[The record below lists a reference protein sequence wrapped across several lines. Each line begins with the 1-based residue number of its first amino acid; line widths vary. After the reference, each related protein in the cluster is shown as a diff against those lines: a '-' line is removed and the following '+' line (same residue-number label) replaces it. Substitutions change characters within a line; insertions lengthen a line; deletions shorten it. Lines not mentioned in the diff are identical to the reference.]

1 MENYVPRL
9 YDFLRRL
16 RDNNNRPWFQAHK
29 SEYQELREAW
39 LEDVDRMIAAMAV
52 WEPDVMGQSA
62 KDCAYRIYRDTRF
75 SPDKTPYKIYFS
87 AAVSPYGKSA
97 MRAGYYLEIGLRPG
111 GSGLYGGLYC
121 PDTKILKKIRNA
133 IVDNIEEF
141 EEIVNEPRMQR
152 VFPGWIGEKL
162 KTIPKGWPK
171 DHPQAPLLRLKDYG
185 KMHFCDEAFFADT
198 SWPEKAA
205 EIFALLKPFND
216 FLNYSI
222 DE

>member
-16 RDNNNRPWFQAHK
+16 RDNNNRPWFQEHK

-52 WEPDVMGQSA
+52 WEPDVAGQFA

-87 AAVSPYGKSA
+87 AAVSPYGKNA

-121 PDTKILKKIRNA
+121 PDTKMLKKIRNA

-185 KMHFCDEAFFADT
+185 KMHFCEESFFADT
-198 SWPEKAA
+198 LWPEKAA